1 MPARSAIS
9 IKIHPLWWRLYPKL
23 RPTSKKQR
31 RNGLDARKIWAS
43 GGNPFALSTEKQIAV
58 WDLMR
63 TYYPKARISTYAII
77 SDSKHKSVEEICKI
91 KAHGLDE
98 IMIGIETG
106 DDEVLSL
113 VNKGY
118 TSEEIIEAGLPYE
131 VIFLSGLGG
140 RGYGLGHAQKSA
152 DILNQLHLDR
162 ILIAGLTLF
171 PDTPLMKD
179 VRSGVFKEATEER
192 VLELKEF
199 LTRLKNPTLIDATN
213 ASIITPIYGRIPEEK
228 DKMIAQLDAIF
239 IRYGEAGLRQARE
252 SLPAS

>member
-1 MPARSAIS
+1 MVA
-9 IKIHPLWWRLYPKL
+9 PLSQIEADL
-23 RPTSKKQR
+23 KKQR

-43 GGNPFALSTEKQIAV
+43 GGNPFALSTETDCCLGSHA
-58 WDLMR
+58 DLL
-63 TYYPKARISTYAII
+63 PEGWARISTYAII
-77 SDSKHKSVEEICKI
+77 SDSKHKSVEESCKI

>member
-1 MPARSAIS
+1 MVA
-9 IKIHPLWWRLYPKL
+9 PLSQIEADLKEAKEKWP
-23 RPTSKKQR
+23 
-31 RNGLDARKIWAS
+31 DARKIWAS
-43 GGNPFALSTEKQIAV
+43 GGDSFALSTEKQIAV

-77 SDSKHKSVEEICKI
+77 SDFKHKSVEEICKI

-98 IMIGIETG
+98 IMIGIESG
-106 DDEVLSL
+106 DDEVLSF
-113 VNKGY
+113 VNKGC

-131 VIFLSGLGG
+131 VIFFSGLGG
-140 RGYGLGHAQKSA
+140 AATVSDTAQKSA
-152 DILNQLHLDR
+152 DILNQLHPDR

-179 VRSGVFKEATEER
+179 VRSGVFKEATEEER

-213 ASIITPIYGRIPEEK
+213 ASIITPIYGRIPE
-228 DKMIAQLDAIF
+228 
-239 IRYGEAGLRQARE
+239 
-252 SLPAS
+252 